1 MEMYGCASQ
10 QGKITVDWCAPGSFD
25 EGGER
30 WTGPHRKDKWCIG
43 GGPRLGQSH
52 NGRATGDHT
61 HHP

>member
-30 WTGPHRKDKWCIG
+30 WTGPHRKDI
-43 GGPRLGQSH
+43 
-52 NGRATGDHT
+52 
-61 HHP
+61 